1 MIKCTKCLEI
11 KSENNFVNDKSK
23 KNNKKSH
30 CKSCVNLY
38 FRQRYEKDPE
48 GQRNKSREY
57 RKKLRTEF
65 PEKLKE
71 SQRKSALKKH
81 YNLTLEEYNLKLQEQ
96 NGVCEICKTPP
107 NKKQLAVD
115 HCHKTGKIRKL
126 LCANCNTA
134 LGLLYDDVNIITSL
148 RNYIIKHQ
156 EELGE

>member
-11 KSENNFVNDKSK
+11 KSIDSFSRDKYKTTGRRSQCK
-23 KNNKKSH
+23 ECNKKDH
-30 CKSCVNLY
+30 IK
-38 FRQRYEKDPE
+38 RYTNDPE
-48 GQRNKSREY
+48 GQRNRSNTY
-57 RKKLRTEF
+57 RNNLRKIN

>member
-1 MIKCTKCLEI
+1 MIQCTKCLET
-11 KSENNFVNDKSK
+11 KSEEFFRKDLRK
-23 KNNKKSH
+23 KNNKRSN
-30 CKSCVNLY
+30 CKQCELKADTRYKDNSEKEK
-38 FRQRYEKDPE
+38 QRVQTWRKTQGNDLK
-48 GQRNKSREY
+48 NTY
-57 RKKLRTEF
+57 RKW
-65 PEKLKE
+65 
-71 SQRKSALKKH
+71 ALKKN

-96 NGVCEICKTPP
+96 NGVCAICKTPP

-134 LGLLYDDVNIITSL
+134 LGLLYDDINIITSL